1 MRVYV
6 TGGRGFVGRHL
17 DRELRACGLEVVGC
31 DLDASEVDVTD
42 RAALGRALEAA
53 APDAVVHLAAQS
65 SVARSFSDPAATFR
79 VNYLGTLHLL
89 ELLEQRHPRARVVLV
104 GSADQYGGRPLGSPP
119 LRESDSLLPSS
130 PYARSKS
137 AAELLGRAAIA
148 RGARVFAVRAFN
160 HTGPGQAAHFVAA
173 SFADQLARIARG
185 EREPVLRVGNLESA
199 RDFLHVSDVVRAYA
213 ELVTGDAP
221 PGVYN
226 IATGRAH
233 TIRELL
239 DALVAQSGVA
249 VSIEIDPE
257 RVRPTDQLSGDAS
270 RLRERTGWEPRVA
283 LDGLARALVDD
294 WRARAAELSG
304 A

>member
-17 DRELRACGLEVVGC
+17 DRELRARGLEVVGC
-31 DLDASEVDVTD
+31 DHDASEVDVTD
-42 RAALGRALEAA
+42 RAALGRALAAA

-89 ELLEQRHPRARVVLV
+89 ELLEQQHPRARVVLV

-173 SFADQLARIARG
+173 SFAEQLAHIARG

-239 DALVAQSGVA
+239 DALVAQSGVE

-283 LDGLARALVDD
+283 LDAIARALVDD